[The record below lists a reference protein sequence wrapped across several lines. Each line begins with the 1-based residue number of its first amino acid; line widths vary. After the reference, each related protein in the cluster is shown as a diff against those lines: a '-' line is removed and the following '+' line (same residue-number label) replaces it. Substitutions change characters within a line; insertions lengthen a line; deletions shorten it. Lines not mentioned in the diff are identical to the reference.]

1 MRLQLLQRH
10 FVFGS
15 AVFRKLGHISST
27 SCFSDY
33 YKTIAENKPSTGA
46 VQSVRRSQTLPQ
58 TLPQVDGT
66 LASIVSTPHNM
77 FEVEPF
83 TPTLWIVG
91 ISIAAVLSAF
101 VVAVVVFLYRWLR
114 RGGRRTKC
122 DADYSL
128 QKKIFNP
135 QREV

>member
-15 AVFRKLGHISST
+15 AVFRKPGNISTT

-33 YKTIAENKPSTGA
+33 DKRIAEKKPSTGA
-46 VQSVRRSQTLPQ
+46 VQSVHRSQTLPQ
-58 TLPQVDGT
+58 TLPQIDGT
-66 LASIVSTPHNM
+66 LASAVSTPYNM
-77 FEVEPF
+77 IEVL
-83 TPTLWIVG
+83 TPTLTIVG
-91 ISIAAVLSAF
+91 ISIAVVLSAF
-101 VVAVVVFLYRWLR
+101 VVAVVVFLYRRLH
-114 RGGRRTKC
+114 RGGRRAKC
-122 DADYSL
+122 DADYSV